1 MITQLIFHFSS
12 NLNIELRGTGENT
25 ACLNIFFGRIVD
37 YMVNIFKSNRD
48 TIEVY
53 LGANQTFMMK
63 LFDRLLNKLLHKN
76 DVNRHITRESSG
88 RRETP
93 TLFNLCLPFLII
105 FIPLQ
110 LPLNNWLFCK
120 AFINRLDIYIF
131 IYSTAAKFC
140 LLKSRSALGAVQLVK
155 LQTLSK
161 AYLGPSQTS
170 MTKRFSRQ

>member
-110 LPLNNWLFCK
+110 LPFNNWLFCK
-120 AFINRLDIYIF
+120 AFINRLDIYFHLLNCCKVLSFEIKISF
-131 IYSTAAKFC
+131 RRSTISKTTDSIQGVF
-140 LLKSRSALGAVQLVK
+140 R
-155 LQTLSK
+155 TLSNI
-161 AYLGPSQTS
+161 YDET
-170 MTKRFSRQ
+170 F